1 VVVLVES
8 CVGLMP
14 VVVVGLREVVLRSGV
29 PSGPP
34 EQIGEG
40 SKKPQTNAKALGNYL
55 KHEKQIVRDQMSCLV
70 TLRIFSLLI
79 SEQNRCR
86 SVLTGVIKFRSSLV
100 PYVVYQTAKTSPDG
114 PSVRQLRVHHVSELH
129 TNTLVTTD
137 THTIPSHSSRG
148 FICPSYA
155 TVLTPHT
162 PRSDHF

>member
-55 KHEKQIVRDQMSCLV
+55 KHEKQIVRDQMSCPV
-70 TLRIFSLLI
+70 TLQIFSLLI

-86 SVLTGVIKFRSSLV
+86 SVLTLLLSLEAAWYRMSYIK
-100 PYVVYQTAKTSPDG
+100 
-114 PSVRQLRVHHVSELH
+114 
-129 TNTLVTTD
+129 
-137 THTIPSHSSRG
+137 
-148 FICPSYA
+148 
-155 TVLTPHT
+155 
-162 PRSDHF
+162 